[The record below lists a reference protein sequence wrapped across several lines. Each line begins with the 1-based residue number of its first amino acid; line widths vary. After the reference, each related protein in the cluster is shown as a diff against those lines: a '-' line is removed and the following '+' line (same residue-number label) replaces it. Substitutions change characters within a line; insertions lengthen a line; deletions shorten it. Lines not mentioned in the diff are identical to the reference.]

1 MALFPNV
8 AAVTAAAQARLEL
21 IKPAAGFYTN
31 VQAVFVAPEVAK
43 DSAPYM
49 HVLLR
54 GGNDRLIG
62 WSSPQATRVR
72 EYEIEGVF
80 KKTATEQ
87 DLANFHVDVL
97 RAFGIGQDLPERKFP
112 GLLDEEGDEA
122 EYRWAV
128 KGETT
133 QSITIRL
140 GIQYVQ
146 TYN

>member
-1 MALFPNV
+1 MALFQNV
-8 AAVTAAAQARLEL
+8 AAVTAAARERLER
-21 IKPAAGFYTN
+21 IKPTAGFFTD

-43 DSAPYM
+43 DNTPFM

-54 GGNDRLIG
+54 GGSDRLIG
-62 WSSPQATRVR
+62 WARPQAIRVR

-80 KKTATEQ
+80 KKTATER
-87 DLANFHVDVL
+87 DMANFHVDVL
-97 RAFGIGQDLPERKFP
+97 RAFGIGQELPERKFP

>member
-1 MALFPNV
+1 MALFQNV
-8 AAVTAAAQARLEL
+8 AAVTAAARDRLER
-21 IKPAAGFYTN
+21 INPDAGFYTD
-31 VQAVFVAPEVAK
+31 VKAVFVAPEIAK
-43 DSAPYM
+43 DSAPLM
-49 HVLLR
+49 HTLLR
-54 GGNDRLIG
+54 GGLDRLISRAG
-62 WSSPQATRVR
+62 NQAIRLR
-72 EYEIEGVF
+72 EYDVEGVF
-80 KKTATEQ
+80 RKTATEQ

>member
-1 MALFPNV
+1 MPQDRRTVSSALGDFCLLP
-8 AAVTAAAQARLEL
+8 T
-21 IKPAAGFYTN
+21 
-31 VQAVFVAPEVAK
+31 APEQ
-43 DSAPYM
+43 APEADRPVQQGDAQDGQ
-49 HVLLR
+49 HQGPHAVLH
-54 GGNDRLIG
+54 NDLAG
-62 WSSPQATRVR
+62 QQGLRVR

-80 KKTATEQ
+80 SVTATEQ
-87 DLANFHVDVL
+87 DLANFHVGVL

>member
-1 MALFPNV
+1 MALFQNV
-8 AAVTAAAQARLEL
+8 AAVTAAAKERLEL
-21 IKPAAGFYTN
+21 IKPAAGFYTD
-31 VQAVFVAPEVAK
+31 VQAVFAAPKVATDKTPK
-43 DSAPYM
+43 PF
-49 HVLLR
+49 VLLI
-54 GGNDRLIG
+54 GGADRRLDLAG
-62 WSSPQATRVR
+62 RQGLRVR

-80 KKTATEQ
+80 SVTATEQ

-97 RAFGIGQDLPERKFP
+97 HAFGIGQDLPERKFP